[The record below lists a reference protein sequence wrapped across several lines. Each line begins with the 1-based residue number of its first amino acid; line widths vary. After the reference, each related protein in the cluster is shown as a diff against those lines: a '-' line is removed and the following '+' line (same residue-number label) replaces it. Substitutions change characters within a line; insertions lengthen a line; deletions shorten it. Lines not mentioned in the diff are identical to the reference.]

1 MPAKKKKTSAKT
13 GKSKAVKKTALKKP
27 VSTKPANQ
35 IPTAVVKAPRGKAIT
50 VSNPSNTPPTS
61 AA

>member
-13 GKSKAVKKTALKKP
+13 GTSKAVKKTALKQ
-27 VSTKPANQ
+27 PANQ